1 MELTIVYKNGD
12 TKSFP
17 LNADTRLYCLC
28 QPDGLTLQ
36 NNIIN
41 CGLQYREIWADIK
54 EHGTEQ
60 IDNVVFTTD
69 KITTM
74 MINIQRAEYQVL
86 YRATYDEYLYFKI

>member
-1 MELTIVYKNGD
+1 MELKITYKNGD
-12 TKSFP
+12 VKSFP
-17 LNADTRLYCLC
+17 LNADTKLYCLC

-54 EHGTEQ
+54 EHGAEQ
-60 IDNVVFTTD
+60 VNSVTCTTNR
-69 KITTM
+69 ITTT
-74 MINIQRAEYQVL
+74 MINITRAEYQVL

>member
-1 MELTIVYKNGD
+1 MELKITYKNGD
-12 TKSFP
+12 VKSFP
-17 LNADTRLYCLC
+17 LNADTKLYCLC

-54 EHGTEQ
+54 EHGAEQ
-60 IDNVVFTTD
+60 VNSVIFTTD
-69 KITTM
+69 RITTTM
-74 MINIQRAEYQVL
+74 TNIARAEYQVL

>member
-1 MELTIVYKNGD
+1 MELKITYKNGD
-12 TKSFP
+12 VKSFP
-17 LNADTRLYCLC
+17 LNADTKLYCLC

-54 EHGTEQ
+54 EHGAEQ
-60 IDNVVFTTD
+60 VNNVAFTTD
-69 KITTM
+69 RITTTM
-74 MINIQRAEYQVL
+74 TNIARAEYQVL

>member
-1 MELTIVYKNGD
+1 MELKITYKNGD
-12 TKSFP
+12 VKSFP
-17 LNADTRLYCLC
+17 LNADTKLYCLC

-54 EHGTEQ
+54 EHGAEQ
-60 IDNVVFTTD
+60 VNNVTFITD
-69 KITTM
+69 KITTTM
-74 MINIQRAEYQVL
+74 TNIARAEYQVL

>member
-1 MELTIVYKNGD
+1 MELKITYKNGD
-12 TKSFP
+12 IKSFP
-17 LNADTRLYCLC
+17 LNIDTKLYCLC

-54 EHGTEQ
+54 EHGVEQ

-69 KITTM
+69 RITTI
-74 MINIQRAEYQVL
+74 MINITRAEYQVL

>member
-1 MELTIVYKNGD
+1 MELKITYKNGD
-12 TKSFP
+12 VKSFP
-17 LNADTRLYCLC
+17 LNADTKLYCLC

-54 EHGTEQ
+54 EYGTEQ
-60 IDNVVFTTD
+60 VNSVTFITD
-69 KITTM
+69 KITTTM
-74 MINIQRAEYQVL
+74 TNIARAEYQVL

>member
-1 MELTIVYKNGD
+1 MELKITYKNGD
-12 TKSFP
+12 VKSFP
-17 LNADTRLYCLC
+17 LNADTKLYCLC
-28 QPDGLTLQ
+28 QPNGLTLQ

-60 IDNVVFTTD
+60 VNSVTFTTD
-69 KITTM
+69 RITTT
-74 MINIQRAEYQVL
+74 MINITRAEYQVL

>member
-1 MELTIVYKNGD
+1 MELKITYKNGD
-12 TKSFP
+12 VKSFP
-17 LNADTRLYCLC
+17 LNADTKLYCLC

-54 EHGTEQ
+54 EHGAEQ
-60 IDNVVFTTD
+60 VNSVTFITD
-69 KITTM
+69 RITTT
-74 MINIQRAEYQVL
+74 MINITRAEYQVL